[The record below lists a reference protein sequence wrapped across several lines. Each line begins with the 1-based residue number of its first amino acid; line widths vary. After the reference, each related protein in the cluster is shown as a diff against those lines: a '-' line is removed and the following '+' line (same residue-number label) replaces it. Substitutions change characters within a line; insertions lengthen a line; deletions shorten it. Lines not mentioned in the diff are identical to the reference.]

1 MRSKQRI
8 SDVNMENTANK
19 GMNSCEYITEI
30 RTSCRFRN
38 SMNQPVNR
46 PNAKGIGPIYW
57 LFGTIDNSE
66 SVKEKTL
73 YSIKIFIKIVEIYLV
88 EWHFNP

>member
-1 MRSKQRI
+1 MPK
-8 SDVNMENTANK
+8 AL
-19 GMNSCEYITEI
+19 G
-30 RTSCRFRN
+30 
-38 SMNQPVNR
+38 
-46 PNAKGIGPIYW
+46 
-57 LFGTIDNSE
+57 LFTGFLGTIDNSK

>member
-1 MRSKQRI
+1 
-8 SDVNMENTANK
+8 
-19 GMNSCEYITEI
+19 
-30 RTSCRFRN
+30 
-38 SMNQPVNR
+38 MNQQVNR